1 MLKAGWRNLLAR
13 VRPYDKMAEALLRDA
28 EPLRVE
34 GDLIVLGFYHQVH
47 AERFEKQP
55 NSKAMIE
62 KALSDIFQQK
72 CRVKCILSPKK
83 ARMKAAEEDPLIRA
97 AVNQMG
103 AEITEIHD

>member
-1 MLKAGWRNLLAR
+1 M
-13 VRPYDKMAEALLRDA
+13 PMAEALLRDA

-62 KALSDIFQQK
+62 KALS
-72 CRVKCILSPKK
+72 
-83 ARMKAAEEDPLIRA
+83 E
-97 AVNQMG
+97 
-103 AEITEIHD
+103 